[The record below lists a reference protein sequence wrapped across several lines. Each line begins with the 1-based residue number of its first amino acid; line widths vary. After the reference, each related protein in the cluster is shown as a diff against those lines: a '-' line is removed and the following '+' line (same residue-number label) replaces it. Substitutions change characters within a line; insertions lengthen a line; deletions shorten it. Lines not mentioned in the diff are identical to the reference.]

1 MKFGSPRLST
11 ATQKSLV
18 ADLRQIL
25 APQYVTRA
33 REIATWMTTATES
46 AVAAA
51 DLVENL
57 ARPQGCRLIGEGGT
71 AG

>member
-1 MKFGSPRLST
+1 MKFGSLRLST

-46 AVAAA
+46 ARWPPPIWWKISPGLRGV
-51 DLVENL
+51 
-57 ARPQGCRLIGEGGT
+57 G
-71 AG
+71 